1 MSEEKSSEDF
11 KIRIGDESPDSSFQD
26 EIREL
31 RLEKLSKRVTFI
43 SILIP
48 CLIAVVLAFTYL
60 DLRKR
65 VMINQNS
72 GTETV
77 QKISQDF
84 DAQLYE
90 ITSKYND
97 LENTFATRTATL
109 EKNHSSL
116 KFKQYKTDNRLK
128 KLTASKAN
136 KKDQDAVLKDLKKVS
151 SQITAFD
158 ETFSQKLD
166 ELANSVQKTSN
177 DLAKI
182 HADISTLI
190 TNKLDRKVF
199 NQKLQEEEQLQQQ
212 KLDQIKTKI
221 TSQLLA
227 IRKEINQLEKRIALI
242 QKTNQPPSQ
251 NSKSTGSPPT
261 SSDSSGKQ
269 AEDTATPESG
279 QIIEKDI

>member
-1 MSEEKSSEDF
+1 MSEEKSPDF
-11 KIRIGDESPDSSFQD
+11 KIRIGEESPISEFQD

-31 RLEKLSKRVTFI
+31 RLEKLSKRVTII

-48 CLIAVVLAFTYL
+48 CFIAIVLAFAYL

-65 VMINQNS
+65 VLINQDT

-77 QKISQDF
+77 KKISRDF
-84 DAQLYE
+84 EAQLYE

-97 LENTFATRTATL
+97 FENTIATRAATL
-109 EKNHSSL
+109 EKNFSSL
-116 KFKQYKTDNRLK
+116 KLKLYKTDNRLK
-128 KLTASKAN
+128 KLNASKAN
-136 KKDQDAVLKDLKKVS
+136 KKDQEAVLKDLRKVS

-158 ETFSQKLD
+158 EGFTQKLD
-166 ELANSVQKTSN
+166 ALADTVKQTSN

-190 TNKLDRKVF
+190 TNKIDRKVF
-199 NQKLQEEEQLQQQ
+199 NEKLQKEEQLQQQ
-212 KLDQIKTKI
+212 KLNQIKANIDT
-221 TSQLLA
+221 QLLV
-227 IRKEINQLEKRIALI
+227 IRKEIQKLENRFASR
-242 QKTNQPPSQ
+242 QKTDQPPSQ
-251 NSKSTGSPPT
+251 QSTPPASPPT

-269 AEDTATPESG
+269 TGETAAPEAG